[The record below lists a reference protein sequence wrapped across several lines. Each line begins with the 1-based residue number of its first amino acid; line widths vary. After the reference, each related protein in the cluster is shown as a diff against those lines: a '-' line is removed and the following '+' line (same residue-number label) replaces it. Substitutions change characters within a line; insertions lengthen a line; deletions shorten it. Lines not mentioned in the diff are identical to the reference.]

1 LPASSLPQKTVQHA
15 EEKRR
20 LPLGEKGRELKAD
33 HLGKLHTVYGSNP
46 LLEQAMSGVNRQV
59 NQIEL
64 DIDVERGD
72 PDVPDQRRV
81 TGLELSETA

>member
-1 LPASSLPQKTVQHA
+1 
-15 EEKRR
+15 
-20 LPLGEKGRELKAD
+20 
-33 HLGKLHTVYGSNP
+33 LGKLHTVYGSNP